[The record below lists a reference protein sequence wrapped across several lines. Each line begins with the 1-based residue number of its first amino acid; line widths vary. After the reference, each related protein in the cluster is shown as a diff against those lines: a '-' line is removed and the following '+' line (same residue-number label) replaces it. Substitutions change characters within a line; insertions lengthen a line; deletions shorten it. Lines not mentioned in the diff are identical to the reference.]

1 MLHNIQFGK
10 NLTVFP
16 GNRVSKQV
24 NSAIKLPS
32 KTLTDIY
39 NGHSVPPGLV
49 SWVQYMKEQK
59 SRYFIS
65 AGLET
70 DVYGSAG
77 QLLMN
82 NSSS

>member
-16 GNRVSKQV
+16 SNRVSKQV
-24 NSAIKLPS
+24 NSVIKLPS

-49 SWVQYMKEQK
+49 S
-59 SRYFIS
+59 
-65 AGLET
+65 
-70 DVYGSAG
+70 
-77 QLLMN
+77 
-82 NSSS
+82 